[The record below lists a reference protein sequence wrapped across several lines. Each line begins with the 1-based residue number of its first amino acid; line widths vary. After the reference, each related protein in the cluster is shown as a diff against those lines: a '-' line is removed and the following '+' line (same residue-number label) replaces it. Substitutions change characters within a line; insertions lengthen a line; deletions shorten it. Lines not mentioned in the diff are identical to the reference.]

1 LAEAIADG
9 DTRLAALILDQAQP
23 ESPDGSTAT
32 VAGSIGVTL
41 GLLDQWLTGHDRS
54 APLIS
59 ES

>member
-1 LAEAIADG
+1 
-9 DTRLAALILDQAQP
+9 LDQAQP